1 MMNRLSLF
9 TCICCLP
16 LWTMAQTNNL
26 TGSPYSLFGLGVS
39 TNANI
44 GKNSALGRGGYAL
57 SGEEFINPL
66 NPASYAS
73 IPVKSFLFDVGF
85 LTEISTLSNG
95 NREEQRIAGSFS
107 NIALATSIDAK
118 SSLGL
123 SITPFTDVGYSLI
136 GLESN
141 AEGSFDVF
149 TANVFGSGALN
160 DLKLSYGYAL
170 IPELRIG
177 AGLSY
182 LFGTIEERESVQAG
196 NSFISPSTLNVID
209 ENRYNGFRFG
219 FGVQYDLNPEI
230 TLAWG
235 VNLPTK
241 LGGSRDRSVQKTL
254 DFVPFDVSTET
265 DLDLDDFK
273 LPLEFNSGLVYRP
286 MPGLAINADYAVKF
300 WGDTEQQ
307 DNIGEFRDQSV
318 YSLGTEYVANPQGFK
333 FWERIGFRAGF
344 NYDSGYLSVNESAI
358 STTTFTAGLGIPLG
372 FTSLS
377 RLNISF
383 ARSFRGN
390 TGGILVEER
399 FNTINVNLS
408 LRDFWFF
415 KRKIE

>member
-1 MMNRLSLF
+1 MMNRQSLLAF
-9 TCICCLP
+9 MCCLP
-16 LWTMAQTNNL
+16 LFVLGQTNNL

-66 NPASYAS
+66 NPASYAG
-73 IPVKSFLFDVGF
+73 IPEKSFLFDVGF

-95 NREEQRIAGSFS
+95 NREEQRVAGSFS
-107 NIALATSIDAK
+107 NIALATSLDAK
-118 SSLGL
+118 SSIGL

-160 DLKLSYGYAL
+160 DLRLAYGYAVV
-170 IPELRIG
+170 PQLRVG
-177 AGLSY
+177 AALSY

-196 NSFISPSTLNVID
+196 SSFISPSTLNVTD
-209 ENRYNGFRFG
+209 ENRYSGIRLG
-219 FGVQYDLNPEI
+219 IGVQYDLNPKF

-235 VNLPTK
+235 VNLPTN
-241 LGGSRDRSVQKTL
+241 LAGSRDRSVAKTL
-254 DFVPFDVSTET
+254 DFVPFEVSTET

-273 LPLEFNSGLVYRP
+273 LPLELNTGLVYSP
-286 MPGLAINADYAVKF
+286 IPSLFINADYALKL
-300 WGDTEQQ
+300 WGATEQQ
-307 DNIGEFRDQSV
+307 DNVGEFRDQYV
-318 YSLGTEYVANPQGFK
+318 YSLGAEYIANPKGFK
-333 FWERIGFRAGF
+333 FWERIGFRAGY
-344 NYDSGYLSVNESAI
+344 NYDSGYLSVNETAI
-358 STTTFTAGLGIPLG
+358 NTTTFTAGLGIPLG
-372 FTSLS
+372 FSSLS
-377 RLNISF
+377 RLNLSF
-383 ARSFRGN
+383 ARSFRGD